1 MTDVHDTQ
9 TQAVAPA
16 RVRKTYLLR
25 DLDVAPENMRFGEP
39 LDDEIPQLAA
49 TIRAAGLLQPLT
61 VRPGRRKEK
70 AAMALDGRRRLLAL
84 GLLLAEGAVGE
95 DYEVDVFEETDPGR
109 QAAAVL
115 LTNTAV
121 PVHIADVIASIGKM
135 LKARLTPPVIATA
148 LGYGEIE
155 IRRLAALSGL
165 HAKALQALK
174 LGKLNLRQ
182 AKLLARLPDRKE
194 QAEIAEAALQGYGF
208 PEHRVAEALDE
219 GRLTVRDRRFAL
231 VGSARYLAG
240 GGRIEADL
248 FGERPDVLL
257 DADLLESLWTERAAA
272 LAGPLEAQG
281 LAVHVTAG
289 ASPDRPEDLDP
300 FGYAHGVGLDA
311 DQLEA
316 WRAAR
321 QTARAAGESL
331 AGRDLADPAADEA
344 IAAYVRAQI
353 AADQA
358 SEPDRSI
365 TAVVL
370 TPGPSVGVEVHCF
383 APVLSEPEDELDD
396 GEAAAAPIEPI
407 VRETSVEAVP
417 VAAAAVPEVEGVNH
431 ALHEVRTDAATRALI
446 RALADDPATALV
458 ALIARLFDVLLLR
471 AGRGRG
477 DGASSI
483 TAEAYGRPRARVIE
497 ALDGE
502 VRRRLADRR
511 SAWQVSGRSVIGW
524 IAELVHGDKMALLAE
539 LTALSLDLREER
551 TSSVRRNARAEAAEL
566 AALCGAD
573 VTLHWT
579 PDEVFLRAHSKA
591 QLLAMLE
598 TMDTEDDRA
607 RTLKKEEL
615 VGFVAERAAE
625 RGWAPAYLSWSA
637 AAPETD
643 PPGEA
648 ETSDAEATVAAPLA
662 A

>member
-1 MTDVHDTQ
+1 MTDVQETP
-9 TQAVAPA
+9 TPAAAPV
-16 RVRKTYLLR
+16 RVRKTYALR
-25 DLDVAPENMRFGEP
+25 DLDVAPENMRFGAP
-39 LDDEIPQLAA
+39 PDEEIAQLAA
-49 TIRAAGLLQPLT
+49 TIKAAGLLQPLT

-95 DYEVDVFEETDPGR
+95 DYLVDVFEETDPGR

-121 PVHIADVIASIGKM
+121 PVHIADVITSIGKM
-135 LKARLTPPVIATA
+135 LKARLTPDVIAAA

-155 IRRLAALSGL
+155 VRRLAALSGL
-165 HAKALQALK
+165 HPKALEALR
-174 LGKLNLRQ
+174 LGRLTLRQ
-182 AKLLARLPDRKE
+182 ARLLARLPDRKE
-194 QAEIAEAALQGYGF
+194 QAQISEAAIQGYGF
-208 PEHRVAEALDE
+208 PEHRIGEALDR
-219 GRLTVRDRRFAL
+219 GRLTVRDRRFGL
-231 VGSARYLAG
+231 VGAARYLAG
-240 GGRIEADL
+240 GGRIETDL

-257 DADLLESLWTERAAA
+257 DADVLESLWMARAAA
-272 LAGPLEAQG
+272 LAAPSEARG
-281 LAVHVTAG
+281 LAVHVT
-289 ASPDRPEDLDP
+289 SSLTPDWPEGLDG
-300 FGYAHGVGLDA
+300 FGYGHGVGLDPQ
-311 DQLEA
+311 QLEA

-321 QTARAAGESL
+321 LAAQAAG
-331 AGRDLADPAADEA
+331 ADLAAGDVADAAADDA
-344 IAAYVRAQI
+344 LRSYVAACIAS
-353 AADQA
+353 DQA
-358 SEPDRSI
+358 AEPDRPV
-365 TAVVL
+365 TTVVL
-370 TPGPSVGVEVHCF
+370 TPGFGAGLEVHCF
-383 APVLSEPEDELDD
+383 GPAAPEPEADGGSDED
-396 GEAAAAPIEPI
+396 A
-407 VRETSVEAVP
+407 VEP
-417 VAAAAVPEVEGVNH
+417 VAAARQTDVAALPVAVAAVPEIEGVNH

-446 RALADDPATALV
+446 RALADDPGTALV
-458 ALIARLFDVLLLR
+458 ALIARLFDVLVLR

-477 DGASSI
+477 DGASTL
-483 TAEAYGRPRARVIE
+483 TAEAYGRPRTRVIE

-502 VRRRLADRR
+502 VRARLADRR
-511 SAWQVSGRSVIGW
+511 SAWQVSGRSAIGW
-524 IAELVHGDKMALLAE
+524 IAELAHGDKMALLAE

-551 TSSVRRNARAEAAEL
+551 TSAVRRSARAEAAEL

-598 TMDTEDDRA
+598 AMAAEDDRA

-637 AAPETD
+637 AVPETD

-648 ETSDAEATVAAPLA
+648 EAADAEETVAAPLA